1 MPPTPGGRPAVP
13 SLYQCRSIAGRYS
26 TSRSPATA
34 FRWSGRDLLAFSP
47 RAVTH
52 EPKGP
57 GPGLSAAFAMAFACA
72 IPGSWCGS
80 GRRAYRTPPRS
91 PTSRSR
97 RGVTVDSQGTYM
109 RFEPEISGVSVVLVG
124 KFNPAIFTPAW
135 FALHGLLPAA
145 VAENAELQV
154 AHQHITAF
162 SADWL
167 RFEVTLEVCKF
178 ETLQAPHIRVADL
191 AVRTFREYLSHTP
204 LTAVGINRDVHFRVR
219 EEAERDRIGQT
230 LVPVAPWGRWRDELE
245 LDGFHGGM
253 TSVTMSQLRPAERPD
268 GGRINIKVEPSHRIR
283 EEGLGRIRQCQRPL
297 RCRPQEPGR

>member
-1 MPPTPGGRPAVP
+1 
-13 SLYQCRSIAGRYS
+13 
-26 TSRSPATA
+26 
-34 FRWSGRDLLAFSP
+34 
-47 RAVTH
+47 
-52 EPKGP
+52 
-57 GPGLSAAFAMAFACA
+57 
-72 IPGSWCGS
+72 
-80 GRRAYRTPPRS
+80 
-91 PTSRSR
+91 
-97 RGVTVDSQGTYM
+97 M

-191 AVRTFREYLSHTP
+191 AIRTFREYLSHTP
-204 LTAVGINRDVHFRVR
+204 LAAVGINRDVHFRVR
-219 EEAERDRIGQT
+219 EEAERNRIGQT

-253 TSVTMSQLRPAERPD
+253 TSVTMSQLRPADRPD
-268 GGRINIKVEPSHRIR
+268 GGRINIKVEPSQRIR
-283 EEGLGRIRQCQRPL
+283 EEGLGVSVSVNDHYDVDPKSLDGNARLMQLIEDHFEKSIQRSANIIDHVMSL
-297 RCRPQEPGR
+297 ATAQES